1 MKKIAFLFI
10 GSAICASSWAQT
22 LDRSI
27 KPKPGP
33 APQITL
39 GKSTNF
45 TLPNGLRVY
54 VVENHKLPVFS
65 CSIQLDIRPELEG
78 NQAGYRDMM
87 SELLVAGTKSRSKD
101 KLNLEIDQ
109 MGATIRAN
117 SESLY
122 GRGLKKNFSK
132 ILDLMADIAMNT
144 EVKQEELDKVKKM
157 ALSALETEKNEP
169 KAMVRNISAVVNFSS
184 AHPYGEIPT
193 DETIKNIDA
202 NVCNKYISTYFRPN
216 VAYMAIVGD
225 VTMAEIKPI
234 IEKAFGKWAKKD
246 VPVKSYPM
254 PTANGQ
260 RTKVA
265 FAPRVGAVQSVVEVT
280 YPVDLKPG
288 TSDAIKARVANS
300 ILGGG
305 SQGRLFLDLREK
317 HAWTY
322 GAYSSLQEDILVGSF
337 SSTVQCRNAVSDSAI
352 EAILTQ
358 MKLMQ
363 EEKVSDTTLANAINY
378 LSGSFAI
385 GLEDPSRVAQY
396 AINIERYKM
405 PKDFYENYLKNLSA
419 VTAADVQ
426 EISKKYIDPD
436 HANIV
441 VAGSKEN
448 VADKLKRFSADGKI
462 EYYNSFGKT
471 IVPSEMQQVSAD
483 VTPEKVYQRY
493 LDAIGGEKAI
503 KGLKDIK
510 TVSKGEMQGIAITI
524 TEVKKAPNMIMTE
537 ISGVIN
543 GKSMTFQKQAFDGT
557 NGYLE
562 AQGSRKPV
570 TGDDLE
576 ALKEEADMYAE
587 LTPEK
592 QGIKRAVKG
601 KETIDGTEVYV
612 LTATDR
618 KNKATTEYYDV
629 KTGFLV
635 RKIESVEG
643 PKGPVNQITDYK
655 DYKEVAGTGYKLAHT
670 VGQSGGGF
678 DIVAKVELVEVN
690 KNIADTIFK

>member
-1 MKKIAFLFI
+1 
-10 GSAICASSWAQT
+10 
-22 LDRSI
+22 
-27 KPKPGP
+27 
-33 APQITL
+33 
-39 GKSTNF
+39 
-45 TLPNGLRVY
+45 
-54 VVENHKLPVFS
+54 
-65 CSIQLDIRPELEG
+65 
-78 NQAGYRDMM
+78 
-87 SELLVAGTKSRSKD
+87 
-101 KLNLEIDQ
+101 
-109 MGATIRAN
+109 
-117 SESLY
+117 
-122 GRGLKKNFSK
+122 
-132 ILDLMADIAMNT
+132 
-144 EVKQEELDKVKKM
+144 
-157 ALSALETEKNEP
+157 
-169 KAMVRNISAVVNFSS
+169 
-184 AHPYGEIPT
+184 
-193 DETIKNIDA
+193 
-202 NVCNKYISTYFRPN
+202 
-216 VAYMAIVGD
+216 
-225 VTMAEIKPI
+225 
-234 IEKAFGKWAKKD
+234 
-246 VPVKSYPM
+246 
-254 PTANGQ
+254 
-260 RTKVA
+260 
-265 FAPRVGAVQSVVEVT
+265 
-280 YPVDLKPG
+280 
-288 TSDAIKARVANS
+288 
-300 ILGGG
+300 
-305 SQGRLFLDLREK
+305 
-317 HAWTY
+317 
-322 GAYSSLQEDILVGSF
+322 
-337 SSTVQCRNAVSDSAI
+337 
-352 EAILTQ
+352 
-358 MKLMQ
+358 
-363 EEKVSDTTLANAINY
+363 
-378 LSGSFAI
+378 
-385 GLEDPSRVAQY
+385 
-396 AINIERYKM
+396 
-405 PKDFYENYLKNLSA
+405 
-419 VTAADVQ
+419 
-426 EISKKYIDPD
+426 
-436 HANIV
+436 
-441 VAGSKEN
+441 
-448 VADKLKRFSADGKI
+448 LKRFSADGKI
-462 EYYNSFGKT
+462 EYYNSFDKT

-562 AQGSRKPV
+562 AQGSKKPV